1 MADTQIVYRITDCC
15 SLDGNFVDVEIDLL
29 GNPYPGDGIYS
40 RPLISGD
47 LVINSSFTLEAGKS
61 YLIIQGALS
70 TAPLPPISIV
80 DVNLE
85 QGGVLSCRDANANTI
100 PCAFLYYISPCCEEY
115 GLQGP
120 AAAQA
125 NLDNLGFDV
134 DINGTFIY
142 NGPTQGPT
150 PLFPTQLIN
159 GACYTITR
167 NQTDTLLTEVI
178 DFALFSAVEGCEDL
192 SCGDCPTL
200 PGIHYLK
207 FEPCCGG
214 DPIYT
219 RAEIFGGV
227 ISTDP
232 DGQVEGSSQRSSY
245 AVSGGT
251 SANPSTPDFSVSD
264 YLGVHQYLA
273 AATATS
279 ALAGFVPGQCYTITL
294 GSVGDGEISIT
305 EYLDLPYA
313 PYQNQISEE
322 IIDCETA
329 PCPECN
335 PTIYALTNCEGI
347 TINTETD
354 LSAVLDTHVE
364 LEGIDGC
371 WYVQEYQPFVITDG
385 VDGTI
390 DSSVSSRRVATS
402 NRLPSIST
410 QPVTVVGPCP
420 EECPCLCY
428 EVIGYNG
435 AYTYIDCEGNSVY
448 IMSSGSDKFC
458 AQARPH
464 LIGVEGEDFTLVT
477 GSPCVDGE
485 CVPECY
491 ILTNCEPLEYPDQDA
506 VLNSNLQS
514 LSQYANTNSVVVLAG
529 YEGCWTV
536 TTATCQCITVTINE
550 EVIETTLGSNLNGRP
565 TFSFEYNGTTYYIWY
580 NGPDWFITATLG
592 SIITEELMAAAEGT
606 DLCPTGLGWAASATN
621 FPEIE
626 SLTTELCPEQCDCP
640 VDVTVIQDYE
650 DCGDC
655 VGITAYKLINCQ
667 KENEVIYSIQDL
679 SAYVGQVLKDDCACW
694 IVQEIDYQP
703 PSLTVIENPHL
714 YSECE
719 TCLATYYQL
728 DNCDESGTPL
738 QIITASNLSSY
749 IDQTIKI
756 EGCTSCFTVSEYTE
770 ETEPE
775 NSQDVTVVESFLNC
789 PDCLE
794 VTSRCSTVF
803 NNSTEDRT
811 FTYIDVNGY
820 PQETEIVKSGHFSLR
835 HCVQYWDEP
844 DTFIYNYYGDCNLL
858 DTEIVPPADCSC
870 FEVTIIPIDPETE
883 ELTTAIVTNATWNGS
898 LFNGFKVY
906 EFTVQSVL
914 YYMWSNGL
922 SWYMTQSVGSFAV
935 VLATL
940 KGVTDCPENSGWNTD
955 NTLLPD
961 GRDIDS
967 VDTVEIPC
975 EPFPGKLGMCPQ
987 YFPNKRKVK
996 PGYNTPICSAD
1007 KYDKIT
1013 CNFADIAYKKVLEL
1027 RYGISN
1033 CCPEEDEKWLIKK
1046 ELIELQALTDPNYT
1060 CDPLTDCCGKQTSQC
1075 SCNS

>member
-1 MADTQIVYRITDCC
+1 MADTQIIYRITDCC

-40 RPLISGD
+40 RPLILGD
-47 LVINSSFTLEAGKS
+47 LVINSSFTLEAGKT

-70 TAPLPPISIV
+70 SAPLPLISIA

-115 GLQGP
+115 GNQGL

-219 RAEIFGGV
+219 RAETFGGV

-273 AATATS
+273 TATATS
-279 ALAGFVPGQCYTITL
+279 AIAGLVPGQCYTITL

-371 WYVQEYQPFVITDG
+371 WYVQEYDPFIITDG

-410 QPVTVVGPCP
+410 QPVTVVGPCA
-420 EECPCLCY
+420 EDCPCLCY
-428 EVIGYNG
+428 EVIDYDG
-435 AYTYIDCEGNSVY
+435 AYTYIDCEGNTIY
-448 IMSSGSDKFC
+448 LMSSGADKFC

-464 LIGVEGEDFTLVT
+464 LIGKEGQDYTLIE
-477 GSPCVDGE
+477 GDACVDGE
-485 CVPECY
+485 CVDKCFL
-491 ILTNCEPLEYPDQDA
+491 LTNCDPTAYPDQDA
-506 VLNSNLQS
+506 TITSTLQS
-514 LSQYANTNSVVVLAG
+514 LSQYVATNEAVALSG
-529 YEGCWTV
+529 YSGCWTV
-536 TTATCQCITVTINE
+536 E
-550 EVIETTLGSNLNGRP
+550 E
-565 TFSFEYNGTTYYIWY
+565 
-580 NGPDWFITATLG
+580 
-592 SIITEELMAAAEGT
+592 TEV
-606 DLCPTGLGWAASATN
+606 
-621 FPEIE
+621 
-626 SLTTELCPEQCDCP
+626 CDCP
-640 VDVTVIQDYE
+640 VDVTVTIEYT
-650 DCGDC
+650 DCQEC
-655 VGITAYKLINCQ
+655 LGITAYKLFNCE
-667 KENEVIYSIQDL
+667 KINEVIYTTQDL
-679 SAYVGQVLKDDCACW
+679 SAYVGQVIKDDCACW
-694 IVQEIDYQP
+694 VVEEIDYQP
-703 PSLTVIENPHL
+703 PSETTIVDPVVFED
-714 YSECE
+714 CT
-719 TCLATYYQL
+719 TCLAIYYTL
-728 DNCDESGTPL
+728 TDCDNSESVIVTL
-738 QIITASNLSSY
+738 TNLSAY
-749 IDQTIKI
+749 VGQVVKI
-756 EGCTSCFTVSEYTE
+756 EGCDPCYEVALYEDNVAPDPWE
-770 ETEPE
+770 E
-775 NSQDVTVVESFLNC
+775 VTVTEASATCF
-789 PDCLE
+789 DCKQL
-794 VTSRCSTVF
+794 VPRCSTVF

-811 FTYIDVNGY
+811 FTFINANGDSE
-820 PQETEIVKSGHFSLR
+820 ETEIVKSGHFSLR

-844 DTFIYNYYGDCNLL
+844 DSFIYNYHGDCTVFEY
-858 DTEIVPPADCSC
+858 DGTPAPNDCNC
-870 FEVTIIPIDPETE
+870 IDILINNQITY
-883 ELTTAIVTNATWNGS
+883 TA
-898 LFNGFKVY
+898 LFLGQIYDGAKVY
-906 EFTVQSVL
+906 EFTIDGIPYFLWSCGTLFGCWDITPEVGNGANRVGQIKSGIVECPVAPEGAWTPGVL
-914 YYMWSNGL
+914 PG
-922 SWYMTQSVGSFAV
+922 
-935 VLATL
+935 
-940 KGVTDCPENSGWNTD
+940 GVIVNSINTTEGDCP
-955 NTLLPD
+955 
-961 GRDIDS
+961 
-967 VDTVEIPC
+967 TVTIKEGHC
-975 EPFPGKLGMCPQ
+975 KQ

-1046 ELIELQALTDPNYT
+1046 ELIELQALTDPDYT
-1060 CDPLTDCCGKQTSQC
+1060 CDQIADCCGNSTSHC